1 VTEVEAAAQ
10 TWRPTWRTVV
20 QMVVGF
26 GLSAVILIWGLPHF
40 AKTSWGEVW
49 AIVSRLSWRQSAG
62 FAVLA
67 LLGLWSYTFTLTAS
81 IPGLSHLRAFIVNTA
96 GSAVSNVLPG
106 GGAVGL
112 AATFAICRSWGFG
125 KRVVSTSAIVTGV
138 WNTLA
143 RMLLPII
150 AIAGLAVGSSHLPPL
165 MRDAAAAAVVSGVVI
180 VALFVAVIASARAA
194 ATVGQ
199 GLDRMLRPLTRR
211 AKRSMSV
218 EALTRDVRGRIV
230 DTVRTGWFGLTI
242 GLVGYFG
249 FYYLLFWAVM
259 KTAGVDLPLGQLF
272 AAFAIGRLLTSVGVT
287 PGGVGVTGSSQSRSA
302 PCSLLPKTPAT
313 TPDDDWSAEI
323 PVPPVSR
330 AGSRAGDV
338 VGEVAEPEGGAS
350 EVFEAAV
357 EGFCWAVAGAG
368 PVEVR
373 QDVGGA
379 LVEGSAQPPQLGQYG
394 RDALAESLD
403 HCGHGCSA

>member
-1 VTEVEAAAQ
+1 MTEVDAAAPA
-10 TWRPTWRTVV
+10 WRPTWRTVV

-249 FYYLLFWAVM
+249 FYYLLFLAVM

-287 PGGVGVTGSSQSRSA
+287 PGGVGVTETGTATALVAWGAVPAEATAGVVLFSIFTHLMEVPVGA
-302 PCSLLPKTPAT
+302 VGWLAWSLLPKTPAT
-313 TPDDDWSAEI
+313 TPDDD
-323 PVPPVSR
+323 
-330 AGSRAGDV
+330 
-338 VGEVAEPEGGAS
+338 
-350 EVFEAAV
+350 
-357 EGFCWAVAGAG
+357 
-368 PVEVR
+368 
-373 QDVGGA
+373 
-379 LVEGSAQPPQLGQYG
+379 
-394 RDALAESLD
+394 
-403 HCGHGCSA
+403 